1 MLVKSTHLTG
11 RARLSAK
18 KNDRN
23 GGMLLLVVIIMAVA
37 LILITS
43 ALNITTAARNRYYN
57 SALTDQATLTATSV
71 AKTIGAA
78 VEKGDITLPEIEAL
92 AGANGGAGTL
102 IPVTSAASATKTS
115 GSAGSSAASAVA
127 PGLYNDTSRSYTH
140 VLVKNFTSSSGK
152 VLIQIQAT
160 TGLDINGAASTKTQ
174 TESVFLEKITPAPP
188 AGAFSGLV
196 NCGAPGSWN
205 NFSNVVIGTK
215 PTGQV
220 APSNYIVLNGNLG
233 ISASGGGQKIYSD
246 VIFTGQ
252 LTTGAGD
259 TYTGNIVFY
268 GNNASLNATD
278 SGGDGIQTTGKMLF
292 IGDDP
297 ALVAGKQSVF
307 TNSAGAPTTLNNSF
321 GGMRAD
327 AGIYLYNTV
336 MQYGLGWDFMNSAAG
351 IYADTKALI
360 QYKNT
365 WYASPNGNRVYQSTT
380 SDLTSYYTPTASTAL
395 LTSRGGIYA
404 AGANDS
410 AAFITALKTEAT
422 NILSATMK
430 TAITYV
436 LPTPL
441 TTPSFYTDYGI
452 AYKTV
457 AEVNAG
463 ATQLTSANLTGAS
476 GIYTNSAYYINVA
489 STPYVGNDCT
499 DGSCWYAT
507 QTELKFDLSSNDI
520 TIYIYGNGNTLYFG
534 SGLFRF
540 IGGGVHTG
548 RIVLMDGCNM
558 TLSQNNNSYDT
569 GIIGTDHIAG
579 STGTQTIVKFAAPL
593 PKPFLYVIG
602 INNNTISAKRSATI
616 EGYIGLYG
624 SNGKFYFTNNPY
636 FYGRLECTNLDNT
649 GGDPMTINYCPSP
662 TESGS
667 GGSPASPYYQINGY
681 QAA

>member
-1 MLVKSTHLTG
+1 MYSKSTRLTG
-11 RARLSAK
+11 RTRLPAK
-18 KNDRN
+18 KSGRK

-43 ALNITTAARNRYYN
+43 ALTITTAARNRYYN
-57 SALTDQATLTATSV
+57 TALTDQATITAASV

-78 VEKGDITLPEIEAL
+78 VEKGDITLTEIEAL
-92 AGANGGAGTL
+92 AAANSGAGTL
-102 IPVTSAASATKTS
+102 IPVTSATSATKTA
-115 GSAGSSAASAVA
+115 GSAGSDKTKAVA
-127 PGLYNDTSRSYTH
+127 PGMYGDAANSYTN
-140 VLVKNFTSSSGK
+140 VLIKYYTNSAGNK
-152 VLIQIQAT
+152 LIQIQAT
-160 TGLDINGAASTKTQ
+160 TGLDVNGNASSKAQ
-174 TESVFLEKITPAPP
+174 TESVFLEKIIPAPP

-215 PTGQV
+215 PSGQV

-268 GNNASLNATD
+268 GNKASLNATD

-297 ALVAGKQSVF
+297 SLGTGQQSVF
-307 TNSAGAPTTLNNSF
+307 TNSTGAATTLTNSF

-360 QYKNT
+360 QYKNN
-365 WYASPNGNRVYQSTT
+365 WYSTPNGNRVYQSTT

-395 LTSRGGIYA
+395 LTSRGGIYT
-404 AGANDS
+404 AGGNDS
-410 AAFITALKTEAT
+410 AAFITALKTEAAK
-422 NILSATMK
+422 ILTATMK
-430 TAITYV
+430 SSISYV
-436 LPTPL
+436 LPKPL

-476 GIYTNSAYYINVA
+476 GVYTNTAYYINA
-489 STPYVGNDCT
+489 AATPYVGNDCT

-507 QTELKFDLSSNDI
+507 QTELVFDLSTHDI
-520 TIYIYGNGNTLYFG
+520 TIYIYGSGNTLYFG
-534 SGLFRF
+534 SGVFRF
-540 IGGGVHTG
+540 INGGVHIG
-548 RIVLMDGCNM
+548 RIVLMDGCNI

-569 GIIGTDHIAG
+569 GIIGTDHIASG
-579 STGTQTIVKFAAPL
+579 TGTQTKVNFVAPL
-593 PKPFLYVIG
+593 PKPYLYVIG
-602 INNNTISAKRSATI
+602 INNNTISAMRSATI

-624 SNGKFYFTNNPY
+624 TNGRFYFTNNPY

-667 GGSPASPYYQINGY
+667 GGGAASAYYQINGY

>member
-1 MLVKSTHLTG
+1 MLRKLVHLTG
-11 RARLSAK
+11 RTRHPAK
-18 KNDRN
+18 KKSRN
-23 GGMLLLVVIIMAVA
+23 GGMLLLVVIIMAIA

-43 ALNITTAARNRYYN
+43 ALTITTASRNRYYD
-57 SALTDQATLTATSV
+57 SALTGQATITATSV

-78 VEKGDITLPEIEAL
+78 VEKGDITLAELEAL
-92 AGANGGAGTL
+92 ASANGGAGTL
-102 IPVTSAASATKTS
+102 VPVTSAASATKTS
-115 GSAGSSAASAVA
+115 GSAGSNPASAVA
-127 PGLYNDTSRSYTH
+127 PGLYNDTSRSYTT
-140 VLVKNFTSSSGK
+140 VLIKNFTSPSGK
-152 VLIQIQAT
+152 VLVQIKAT
-160 TGLDINGAASTKTQ
+160 TGLDVNGNATSKAE

-215 PTGQV
+215 PAGQATG
-220 APSNYIVLNGNLG
+220 SNYIVLNGNLG

-268 GNNASLNATD
+268 GNKASLNATD

-292 IGDDP
+292 LGDDP
-297 ALVAGKQSVF
+297 SLGTGQQSVF
-307 TNSAGAPTTLNNSF
+307 TNSAGTATTLNNSF

-336 MQYGLGWDFMNSAAG
+336 MKYGLGWDFMNSAAG
-351 IYADTKALI
+351 IYADNKALI
-360 QYKNT
+360 QYTNN
-365 WYASPNGNRVYQSTT
+365 WYSTPNGNRVYQSTT

-404 AGANDS
+404 AGGNDT
-410 AAFITALKTEAT
+410 AAFVTALKTEAT

-430 TAITYV
+430 TSISYV
-436 LPTPL
+436 LPKPL
-441 TTPSFYTDYGI
+441 TTPTFYTDFGI

-476 GIYTNSAYYINVA
+476 GVYTNAAYYINA
-489 STPYVGNDCT
+489 AATPYVGNDCT

-507 QTELKFDLSSNDI
+507 QTELKFDLSTHDI
-520 TIYIYGNGNTLYFG
+520 TVYIYGSGNTLYFG
-534 SGLFRF
+534 SGVFRF
-540 IGGGVHTG
+540 INGGVHIG
-548 RIVLMDGCNM
+548 RIVLMDGCNI

-569 GIIGTDHIAG
+569 GIIGTDHIASG
-579 STGTQTIVKFAAPL
+579 TGTQTKVNFVAPL
-593 PKPFLYVIG
+593 PKPYLYVLG
-602 INNNTISAKRSATI
+602 INNNTISAMRYATI
-616 EGYIGLYG
+616 EGYVGLYG
-624 SNGKFYFTNNPY
+624 TNGKFYFTNNPY

-662 TESGS
+662 TESG
-667 GGSPASPYYQINGY
+667 GGGGAASPYYQINGY
-681 QAA
+681 QAS